1 MWPHVNCFGGLSELS
16 RQFVNVAYR
25 SQFRSSNIQL
35 DEITKLVIKLLSDT
49 LYFCVLCGSSTRLKD
64 CLTLAG
70 CVTSITLADK
80 YVYAAGRERIVH
92 GNCNLQII
100 KSWTKKCRETFVL
113 A

>member
-1 MWPHVNCFGGLSELS
+1 MV
-16 RQFVNVAYR
+16 YR
-25 SQFRSSNIQL
+25 SQFINSNIYL
-35 DEITKLVIKLLSDT
+35 DEMAKLVIKLLSVIW
-49 LYFCVLCGSSTRLKD
+49 YFCRLFGSSMRLKD

-70 CVTSITLADK
+70 CVTSIALADK
-80 YVYAAGRERIVH
+80 YVYAAGRERIVQ